1 MQPKEILKKYFGYDS
16 FRLEQEKIIQ
26 HVLQK
31 KDSLVIMPTG
41 GGKSLCFQIP
51 ALMLDGITIVISPLI
66 ALMKDQVD
74 ALRVNGI
81 KAAFLNSSL
90 TPDEQKK
97 VISSVKN
104 GETKLLYIAPERL
117 MYDYKS
123 FLFFLKEIKVS
134 LFAIDE
140 AHCISHWGHDFRP
153 EYLMLGE
160 MKKLFED
167 VPVIALTASAD
178 VMTRNDIV
186 EKLNIRDAEIFIS
199 SFNRENIHY
208 FIYPKENSYS
218 QLVSYL
224 AKHKNESGIIYT
236 LTRNNTEAIAQQL
249 HDDGFSALHYH
260 AGLDT
265 ATRNLHQEKFQKD
278 EVKIIVATIAF
289 GLGIDKS
296 NVRFVIHLDMPKNIE
311 SYYQETGR
319 AGRDGLRSDAVLIYG
334 KGDFM
339 KLKHFAEIEN
349 NPEQTKV
356 MMNKLLQMVTFC
368 ETTQCRRQYL
378 MNYFGEEFPEF
389 CGSCDVCLSNY
400 ETVDGTII
408 AQKALSA
415 VKRLENPFG
424 LNYVIDFLRGSKSE
438 KIWEKHKILKTYG
451 VGADLSKPQWMQYF
465 RSLISKGYLQQDVS
479 GKFPVLK
486 LTEKSNAVLKG
497 MEEVMLVKSIETKS
511 TETANEVPFEN
522 NLMEQ
527 LKSWR
532 RDKANKENMPS
543 YIIFSDSTLKELAT
557 YLPLTLDELMKI
569 SGFGEFKMQK
579 YGDDVLKV
587 ISDYCHTNN
596 LSSRIENKIPKR
608 VKKEAKVFKTND
620 DDSRM

>member
-1 MQPKEILKKYFGYDS
+1 MQPQEILKKYFGYDS
-16 FRLEQEKIIQ
+16 FRLEQEKVIQ
-26 HVLQK
+26 HVMQK

-41 GGKSLCFQIP
+41 GGKSICFQIP
-51 ALMLDGITIVISPLI
+51 ALMFEGITIVISPLI

-74 ALRVNGI
+74 ALHVNGI

-90 TPDEQKK
+90 TPEKQKQ
-97 VISSVKN
+97 VIQNVN
-104 GETKLLYIAPERL
+104 AGEIKLLYVAPERL
-117 MYDYKS
+117 MQDYKS

-153 EYLMLGE
+153 EYLQLGE
-160 MKKLFED
+160 LKKMFPEI
-167 VPVIALTASAD
+167 PVIALTASAD

-186 EKLNIRDAEIFIS
+186 EKLNFRDGKIFIS

-208 FIYPKENSYS
+208 FIYPKSNSYS

-224 AKHKNESGIIYT
+224 TKHKNDSGIIYT
-236 LTRNNTEAIAQQL
+236 LTRNNTEVIAQQL
-249 HDDGFSALHYH
+249 HEEGFSAIHYH
-260 AGLDT
+260 AGLDA

-296 NVRFVIHLDMPKNIE
+296 NVRFVIHMDMPKNIE

-319 AGRDGLRSDAVLIYG
+319 SGRDGLKSDAVLFYS

-339 KLKHFAEIEN
+339 KLKHFVEIEN
-349 NPEQTKV
+349 NPGQTKV
-356 MMNKLLQMVTFC
+356 MMNKLLQIVNFC

-378 MNYFGEEFPEF
+378 MNYFGEEFPEY

-438 KIWEKHKILKTYG
+438 KIWAKHKALKTYG
-451 VGADLSKPQWMQYF
+451 VGADVSKEQWTQYF
-465 RSLISKGYLQQDVS
+465 RSLISKGYLQQDVT
-479 GKFPVLK
+479 GKYPVLR

-497 MEEVMLVKSIETKS
+497 LEKVMLVKSVETKEAEHAV
-511 TETANEVPFEN
+511 ETPAETG
-522 NLMEQ
+522 LLEQ

-532 RDKANKENMPS
+532 LNKAREERMPA
-543 YIIFSDSTLKELAT
+543 YIIFSDSTLNQLAT
-557 YLPLTLDELMKI
+557 YLPLSLDDLMKI

-587 ISDYCHTNN
+587 IYQYCQAKN
-596 LSSRIENKIPKR
+596 LVSRIENKIPKR
-608 VKKEAKVFKTND
+608 VRKANKIQNV
-620 DDSRM
+620 